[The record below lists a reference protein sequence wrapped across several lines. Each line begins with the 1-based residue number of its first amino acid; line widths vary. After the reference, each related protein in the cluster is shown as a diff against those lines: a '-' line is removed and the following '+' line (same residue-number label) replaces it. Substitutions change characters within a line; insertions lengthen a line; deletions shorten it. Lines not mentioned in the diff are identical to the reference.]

1 MERLW
6 WRKPFTELVHRG
18 AWGRLMQCV
27 PVFLLKAL
35 EVEGWVSLWPFT
47 KSSIEGWVS
56 LWPFTESTRRVL
68 NGIFQLL
75 CLWGWGLDSLVT
87 RVLTA
92 EMESVFK
99 PGNFLL
105 EVTTLWGGNY
115 SMLVYSLLGI
125 FNLSLDHL
133 KTRNKEKSKRGTT
146 VVIYFFF
153 PKTLKEYNLI
163 GANCFS

>member
-35 EVEGWVSLWPFT
+35 EV
-47 KSSIEGWVS
+47 EGWVS

-153 PKTLKEYNLI
+153 PKHWKNTTSLEQIVSPN
-163 GANCFS
+163 